1 MSRRRKT
8 EAGNEADVD
17 MTPMLDIVFIL
28 LIFFIVTTSFVKELG
43 LEVTKPKSNK
53 SPSNASPTVVVSISD
68 SGIVNFNGKVV
79 DIERLPARIES
90 FLAENITS
98 TAIIIPSHDTRHEDV
113 VKVVDQVKTFDHLTI
128 AFGKVNK

>member
-8 EAGNEADVD
+8 ETANEADVD

-98 TAIIIPSHDTRHEDV
+98 TAIILPSHDTRHEDV
-113 VKVVDQVKTFDHLTI
+113 VAVVDQVKTFSELTI
-128 AFGKVNK
+128 AFGKTKS

>member
-1 MSRRRKT
+1 MRRRNT
-8 EAGNEADVD
+8 EEHQADVD

-43 LEVTKPKSNK
+43 LEVTKPKANK
-53 SPSNASPTVVVSISD
+53 SPSNASPTIVVSISD
-68 SGIVNFNGKVV
+68 SGIVNFNGKIV

-98 TAIIIPSHDTRHEDV
+98 TAIIIPSTDTRHADV
-113 VKVVDQVKTFDHLTI
+113 VSVIDQVKTFDQLTI
-128 AFGKVNK
+128 AFGKPKN